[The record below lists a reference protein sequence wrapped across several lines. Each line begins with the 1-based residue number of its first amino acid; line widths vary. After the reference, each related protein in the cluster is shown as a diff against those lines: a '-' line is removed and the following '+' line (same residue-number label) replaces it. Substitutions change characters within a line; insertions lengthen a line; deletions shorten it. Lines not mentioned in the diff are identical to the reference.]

1 MCGEY
6 KRLSEFLGRCAEAS
20 RGSQRQA
27 VSTLM
32 ADLDSLAYKLVRA
45 RRDKERIRIDGR
57 RRQAR
62 LEEQMKAMR
71 DECDRV
77 RRERDRANARLS
89 VAESER
95 GKAWANGFAAGER
108 HGYGER

>member
-1 MCGEY
+1 MIEY
-6 KRLSEFLGRCAEAS
+6 DRLSAFLSRCAEAS

-32 ADLDSLAYKLVRA
+32 ADLDSLAYKLDRA
-45 RRDKERIRIDGR
+45 RRDKERIRIAGK
-57 RRQAR
+57 RRQAG
-62 LEEQMKAMR
+62 LECQMMALR

-77 RRERDRANARLS
+77 RRERDRANAMLS

>member
-1 MCGEY
+1 MPGEY
-6 KRLSEFLGRCAEAS
+6 KRLSAFLGRCAEAS

-32 ADLDSLAYKLVRA
+32 ADLDSLAYKLDRA
-45 RRDKERIRIDGR
+45 RRDKERIRIAGK
-57 RRQAR
+57 RRQAG
-62 LEEQMKAMR
+62 LERQMMALR
-71 DECDRV
+71 DECERV
-77 RRERDRANARLS
+77 KRERDRANARLS